1 MKLNILFGGKAG
13 QGPNIIG
20 HILAEVLVKKG
31 YYAFYSREYESL
43 IRGGHN
49 FNVLTFSE
57 EKVFSNESKIDI
69 IVCLD
74 ENSFEM
80 HKDSLKKEAII
91 LKGRSENM
99 HYLGCLFKIFGFEF
113 KELEEELK
121 KLKNFEENLKNAREG
136 YEKEKARIKLE
147 QIKTKDKNAFLLK
160 KEAKHPELTF
170 INGSQGIAEGAV
182 KSGLDIYYAYP
193 MTPATP
199 VLTELAGMQEKN
211 NFLVLELEN
220 EIACINSALG
230 SAMTGAK
237 AMTGTSGG
245 GFNLM
250 TEALSLSG
258 QAEIPLVIYL
268 ATRPGPSTG
277 LPTYT
282 SQGDL
287 NLALHSGHGEF
298 NRIVLAPGNPVEAEE
313 LTSEAFYFSQK
324 YKIPCII
331 LCDKHLAESFFT
343 NEEKAKLTKSEKL
356 AFMKKYN
363 SYEHTEDGLATE
375 NTEIIKKNFEKRM
388 KTSKEIEKEAGKF
401 SMYKIYGNKKSKNV
415 ILGFGSTKGA
425 ILDAMPEN
433 CMFIQV
439 LYLEPFPNI
448 KNLLENKNIILVENS
463 ATGQLARLLTE
474 KTGIFIEDK
483 NKILRYDGKPFLSDE
498 LKREILLK
506 LN

>member
-49 FNVLTFSE
+49 FNVLTFSS
-57 EKVFSNESKIDI
+57 EKVFSNESKIDVL
-69 IVCLD
+69 VCLD
-74 ENSFEM
+74 DNTFDI
-80 HKDSLKKEAII
+80 HQNSLKKEAIV

-99 HYLGCLFKIFGFEF
+99 YYLGCLFKILGFDF

-121 KLKNFEENLKNAREG
+121 KLKNFEENLKYAKEG
-136 YEKEKARIKLE
+136 YNKEKERIKLE
-147 QIKTKDKNAFLLK
+147 SIKAK
-160 KEAKHPELTF
+160 KSEKEF
-170 INGSQGIAEGAV
+170 INGSQGIAIGAI

-211 NFLVLELEN
+211 DFLVLELEN
-220 EIACINSALG
+220 EIACVNAALG
-230 SAMTGAK
+230 SAITGAK

-245 GFNLM
+245 GFDLM

-268 ATRPGPSTG
+268 ATRPGPSIG

-298 NRIVLAPGNPVEAEE
+298 NRIVLAPGNPVEAQE

-324 YKIPCII
+324 FKIPCII
-331 LCDKHLAESFFT
+331 LSDKHLAESFYT
-343 NEEKAKLTKSEKL
+343 LDEKAKIAKSEKSTFL
-356 AFMKKYN
+356 KKYN
-363 SYEHTEDGLATE
+363 SYEHDEKGIATE
-375 NTEIIKKNFEKRM
+375 NAEIIKKNFERRM
-388 KTSKEIEKEAGKF
+388 KIRQEIGKEAEKF
-401 SMYKIYGNKKSKNV
+401 EQYKIYGNKKSKNV

-425 ILDAMPEN
+425 ILDVLPDD
-433 CMFIQV
+433 CYFIQI
-439 LYLEPFPNI
+439 LYLEPFPEI
-448 KNLLENKNIILVENS
+448 KKEIEGKNLILVENS
-463 ATGQLARLLTE
+463 ATAQLARLLAE
-474 KTGIFIEDK
+474 KTGIFIEEK
-483 NKILRYDGKPFLSDE
+483 NKILRYDGRPFLRDE
-498 LKREILLK
+498 LKREIEARLGEPSGWRIK
-506 LN
+506 